1 MDLVVA
7 GWTDSVLGCLVEEE
21 LDAERVIR
29 ALRPEMMA
37 EELKRTTRL
46 LWDYSRWQATRGRR
60 VVARMAQQ
68 ASQPMIPRL
77 WSAISASDA
86 YERLVSENVELAQK
100 IHKSRGMRLKG
111 EEGATPEAVEQ
122 HETTRWAMTVAG
134 FIAESTLPAKQVA
147 ESTEDP
153 SSTWVRL
160 VGNRRSRTLRQSARA
175 WQKFRDWLMVTR
187 GSPWPSSV
195 SQVVDY
201 LEERMLE
208 PCGPTVPGSLLSAL
222 QLLETVGGAER
233 ERRLGLSPILINVT
247 KNMKKE
253 LSVGGPPRRTA
264 PVFTVAMV
272 IAAELVV
279 TDPETEVVLRMMA
292 YILLL
297 MVWGAM
303 RTDDVLWLDRSRTM
317 LSEVGWKSVLV
328 RSKTSGA
335 GRRVRELPVF
345 VSRLAS
351 LTGRDWL
358 AEGHYQWQEASKN
371 FPGSLFVCRPVK
383 SAEGF
388 TRKYL
393 DAAGLSTWLKWT
405 LLQLPGVVKRFGK
418 WSAKDH
424 ERMIDE
430 EWSSRWSGHSA
441 RHCLPSWAAAIGIP
455 PEQRAFLGRWKC
467 GVEVDANSYVL
478 TSRQIVHSAQEAVV
492 KSFCTGTPGFSETEV
507 FEELKIFA
515 ADRGLD
521 PTVGL
526 NKHAV
531 WRRKGTVVA
540 LFMEYPTLTVEP
552 IPGALGVE
560 EEHAAVTAE
569 EEVQNFPFWVSI
581 SRRSGFRRLHKKDGC
596 GVRPESVFKAV
607 EIEKISPEVA
617 DKKCQLCFGKQG
629 EQQGSSEDGSTS
641 GSSSTSSD
649 SNENSPM
656 G

>member
-1 MDLVVA
+1 
-7 GWTDSVLGCLVEEE
+7 
-21 LDAERVIR
+21 
-29 ALRPEMMA
+29 
-37 EELKRTTRL
+37 
-46 LWDYSRWQATRGRR
+46 
-60 VVARMAQQ
+60 
-68 ASQPMIPRL
+68 
-77 WSAISASDA
+77 
-86 YERLVSENVELAQK
+86 
-100 IHKSRGMRLKG
+100 
-111 EEGATPEAVEQ
+111 
-122 HETTRWAMTVAG
+122 
-134 FIAESTLPAKQVA
+134 
-147 ESTEDP
+147 
-153 SSTWVRL
+153 
-160 VGNRRSRTLRQSARA
+160 
-175 WQKFRDWLMVTR
+175 
-187 GSPWPSSV
+187 
-195 SQVVDY
+195 
-201 LEERMLE
+201 
-208 PCGPTVPGSLLSAL
+208 
-222 QLLETVGGAER
+222 
-233 ERRLGLSPILINVT
+233 
-247 KNMKKE
+247 
-253 LSVGGPPRRTA
+253 
-264 PVFTVAMV
+264 
-272 IAAELVV
+272 
-279 TDPETEVVLRMMA
+279 
-292 YILLL
+292 
-297 MVWGAM
+297 
-303 RTDDVLWLDRSRTM
+303 
-317 LSEVGWKSVLV
+317 
-328 RSKTSGA
+328 
-335 GRRVRELPVF
+335 
-345 VSRLAS
+345 
-351 LTGRDWL
+351 
-358 AEGHYQWQEASKN
+358 
-371 FPGSLFVCRPVK
+371 
-383 SAEGF
+383 
-388 TRKYL
+388 
-393 DAAGLSTWLKWT
+393 
-405 LLQLPGVVKRFGK
+405 
-418 WSAKDH
+418 
-424 ERMIDE
+424 MIDE

-596 GVRPESVFKAV
+596 GVRPERQWRLKRFPQK
-607 EIEKISPEVA
+607 PA